1 MDRSDET
8 PQPTAAPPLT
18 APARQ
23 QASAQPAADG
33 AAVASREWGAPLAV
47 AAADSF
53 ADDIAHADVPAFQAE
68 PREIAPP
75 LPLLPKLFLRPV
87 EPQAPEQEPSAP
99 PQPLPARV
107 FLHSGPAFTPA
118 ARAVDALLSEID
130 AEASA
135 RSLTAVETPMVETPA
150 PPNLGSHVPRTPTL
164 SMPSLAPPPAF
175 ERLAIDHS
183 ARPGLVASS
192 AEHQFE
198 PSYDYRSLAR
208 RIGRIVAR
216 VAAIWLAIV
225 LLLIVVYR
233 FVNPPASELMLQ
245 HWIFGEG
252 VAQTWVPIE
261 KISPNIVRAVIMSE
275 DGRFCEHDGVDFRAL
290 EKVLSETGRGTL
302 RGASTISMQV
312 VKNLFLW
319 PSKSYLRKAIEL
331 PLTFF
336 MELVWPKRR
345 IMEVYLNIAEWGPG
359 IFGIEAATQYHYHKS
374 AKNLSPGEAS
384 RLAVALPNPIT
395 RNPARPSR
403 GMQRLARVVQFRM
416 RLAPS
421 SQTACVLPR
430 GRF

>member
-8 PQPTAAPPLT
+8 PEPTAAPTLT

-23 QASAQPAADG
+23 QPSAQPAADDTT
-33 AAVASREWGAPLAV
+33 VASREWIAPLAAV
-47 AAADSF
+47 AAGSIT
-53 ADDIAHADVPAFQAE
+53 DDIAHADIPAFQAE
-68 PREIAPP
+68 FREVAPP
-75 LPLLPKLFLRPV
+75 LPLPPKAFLQPA
-87 EPQAPEQEPSAP
+87 EADWESSAP
-99 PQPLPARV
+99 PHPLPARV

-135 RSLTAVETPMVETPA
+135 RSLTAVEAPMVETPA
-150 PPNLGSHVPRTPTL
+150 PPNLGSHVPRMPTL
-164 SMPSLAPPPAF
+164 SMPSLSSRPAF
-175 ERLAIDHS
+175 ERLAIDRP
-183 ARPGLVASS
+183 ARPSLAAPT
-192 AEHQFE
+192 AEYQLE
-198 PSYDYRSLAR
+198 PGYDYRALAR
-208 RIGRIVAR
+208 RAGRIVALI
-216 VAAIWLAIV
+216 AAAWLAIV
-225 LLLIVVYR
+225 VLLIFVYR

-252 VAQTWVPIE
+252 VAQTWVPLE

-359 IFGIEAATQYHYHKS
+359 IFGIEAATQFHYHKR

-384 RLAVALPNPIT
+384 RLAVALPSPIT
-395 RNPARPSR
+395 RNPARPGR

-421 SQTACVLPR
+421 SQTACVLPK